1 MRHGGE
7 ATFDSGALSTAF
19 ARETVLAEAAKRGCP
34 HAARAGNLAPGTLLF
49 DYTPPE
55 RLPEDQANSEKSFA
69 AMRLTLERLADKI
82 ASEGLSTDPALDN
95 TELPAGYTYLGQ
107 LIAHDMMRS
116 RRFEATEMRPVSSYV
131 GDTTPGLDL
140 DCIYGEGPDRNAL
153 YYASSPVTAAGRRYM
168 LRLGRVSPVG
178 FKFNGK
184 PVFSGEAEDIPRA
197 PVCNFIAGEH
207 DRAATFEPL
216 IADTRNEDN
225 LVLSQMVV
233 LFHKFHNK
241 VAAAGAAEWGEETF
255 NRARAIVELTWRA
268 IIRDDFMPRLLD
280 PNVCAFYEALID
292 NGVSGDAP
300 KALVDFGRRLKA
312 REIGLPLESTFAGF
326 RFGHSMVRPHYSLN
340 DVFVPSGTAPV
351 VPDLDAI
358 MAFQG
363 LTGGRHLPMTADW
376 VIDWRRFFQLNAQ
389 DDISDDGVV
398 NPARKI
404 RPMMPSRLAGD
415 ATKSDADRLAL
426 RTLLKGY
433 AFRLPTGQAVA
444 KRLGISQVVPA
455 HAIRAALSRPV
466 NEFQPYQELDAAQ
479 IDLLSERTPLFYY
492 VLVEAEHF
500 AGGRRL
506 GPAGSHLAAI
516 PMVQGLMAA
525 DAARDAAASAD
536 ARTVGLTVPRTMR
549 DLVLLVDP
557 KAAGQPS

>member
-1 MRHGGE
+1 MRHGPAFDGSALGAFFAGTTAVADT
-7 ATFDSGALSTAF
+7 AT
-19 ARETVLAEAAKRGCP
+19 RGCP
-34 HAARAGNLAPGTLLF
+34 HAARSGTLAQGSLLF
-49 DYTPPE
+49 DYAPAE
-55 RLPEDQANSEKSFA
+55 RLPEDASAGEASFQS
-69 AMRLTLERLADKI
+69 MRQKLELLADKI

-95 TELPAGYTYLGQ
+95 DELPAGYTYLGQ

-116 RRFEATEMRPVSSYV
+116 RRFEASGMRAASSYV

-140 DCIYGEGPDRNAL
+140 DCIYGEGPDRAAL
-153 YYASSPVTAAGRRYM
+153 YYASSPVTTAGRRYM

-197 PVCNFIAGEH
+197 PVCNFIAGDR
-207 DRAATFEPL
+207 DRAATYEPL

-225 LVLSQMVV
+225 LILSQMVV

-241 VAAAGAAEWGEETF
+241 VAAAGTATWDEETF
-255 NRARAIVELTWRA
+255 DRTRAIVELAWRA
-268 IIRDDFMPRLLD
+268 IVREDFMPRLLD
-280 PNVCAFYEALID
+280 PKVRLFYEALLQGRVAD
-292 NGVSGDAP
+292 DAP
-300 KALVDFGRRLKA
+300 KPLRDLGSRLIA
-312 REIGLPLESTFAGF
+312 GEIGLPLESTFAGF

-363 LTGGRHLPMTADW
+363 LTGGRFLPMTADW
-376 VIDWRRFFQLNAQ
+376 VIDWRRFFQLDPADAIG
-389 DDISDDGVV
+389 DDAVV

-415 ATKSDADRLAL
+415 STKADADRLAL

-433 AFRLPTGQAVA
+433 AFRLPTGQALA
-444 KRLGISQVVPA
+444 ARLGVADVVPEA
-455 HAIRAALSRPV
+455 AIRAALSKPV
-466 NEFQPYQELDAAQ
+466 NEFQPYGELPAAD
-479 IDLLSERTPLFYY
+479 IDLLSERTPLFFY
-492 VLVEAEHF
+492 VLVEAEHV
-500 AGGRRL
+500 AAGRRL
-506 GPAGSHLAAI
+506 GPVGSHLAAL

-525 DAARDAAASAD
+525 DRSRDADAARDAAAI
-536 ARTVGLTVPRTMR
+536 GLGVPRSMR

-557 KAAGQPS
+557 KATGQHP